1 MSLVFCL
8 SSQHQQQPAKA
19 FNFDTSVPE
28 AAVDP
33 ALLNWTFLDETCIP
47 EFDASAIFTS
57 MNEQVPVT
65 TEAPVFFS
73 APSDPVM
80 NPVIAET
87 QYGWANNM
95 GSEPTF
101 VPSFSAGLPPKP
113 PTLTVKQEQNGNN
126 SGASSPSFEMYGES
140 GHSTDGDNKSEQ
152 LRKEKSKGKAKASVD
167 QLPKELAN
175 HPCAAT
181 LLSAGIR
188 IKGRSQDEL
197 IQVAERIKKR
207 RRASAARCRAR
218 RASHIHVLEDEN
230 EELKE
235 ENAALKRRI
244 AELTG
249 GNMDLAKLLGTD
261 AASLQAIPDLEQCA
275 Y

>member
-1 MSLVFCL
+1 
-8 SSQHQQQPAKA
+8 
-19 FNFDTSVPE
+19 
-28 AAVDP
+28 
-33 ALLNWTFLDETCIP
+33 
-47 EFDASAIFTS
+47 
-57 MNEQVPVT
+57 VT

-73 APSDPVM
+73 APEDLIVNPVM
-80 NPVIAET
+80 AET
-87 QYGWANNM
+87 QCGWANNL
-95 GSEPTF
+95 GPEPTF

-113 PTLTVKQEQNGNN
+113 PTLAVKQEQGGDN
-126 SGASSPSFEMYGES
+126 SGASSPSFEMYGDS
-140 GHSTDGDNKSEQ
+140 GHSTDGDDKSQ
-152 LRKEKSKGKAKASVD
+152 LRKEKSKGKGKASVD